1 MTALIVI
8 SFVVL
13 FILLLLSFSLTVYV
27 KITDEVKVSVGAF
40 GFKKNIDFNDEK
52 KEELEKKKSKQK
64 VKKTKNKKQQTDKK
78 QKAKPREKVNE
89 KTFGETIE
97 FALLIIK
104 SVAKPT
110 KNLLKNVRLT
120 NLHINMT
127 VCDEDANDTA
137 LKFGQVCAGVYSLL
151 GYLDQLIT
159 VKIKK
164 VNIKPDFVS
173 DEPQYNIYFKVKI
186 RLFHIIGSASG
197 IIYNFIV
204 NTIKANNE
212 VQKQNQIQEND
223 ELKKERVMNQKQRNN
238 KR

>member
-8 SFVVL
+8 GFVVL
-13 FILLLLSFSLTVYV
+13 FFLLLLSFSLTVYV

-40 GFKKNIDFNDEK
+40 GFRKNIDFSDEK
-52 KEELEKKKSKQK
+52 KEELEKKKLKE
-64 VKKTKNKKQQTDKK
+64 KKAKGKKQQTSKK
-78 QKAKPREKVNE
+78 QKSKPKEKVNE

-97 FALLIIK
+97 FALLVIK
-104 SVAKPT
+104 SVANPT
-110 KNLLKNVRLT
+110 KDLLKNIRLT
-120 NLHINMT
+120 NVHINMT

-137 LKFGQVCAGVYSLL
+137 IKFGQVCAGVYSLL
-151 GYLDQLIT
+151 GYLDQLLT

-173 DEPQYNIYFKVKI
+173 DEPQYNIHFKAKI
-186 RLFHIIGSASG
+186 RLFHIIGSAFG

-212 VQKQNQIQEND
+212 IQKQNQIKKE